1 MHSPEHAAV
10 GAVVSAVGVAVL
22 AFTEAFSLAALLA
35 LWAYGVALSVFVD
48 LDHFLIARIQTGDWS
63 HLRTSLRDLRGA
75 FLDQEGAFRGLAME
89 RRRHLSHHL
98 VVGLLVGALALVSV
112 PVAAFTAVVL
122 YAHVL
127 CDLLRDNE
135 IA

>member
-10 GAVVSAVGVAVL
+10 GAVVSAVAVAVL
-22 AFTEAFSLAALLA
+22 AVAGTFSTVALVA
-35 LWAYGVALSVFVD
+35 LWVYGVALSVFVD
-48 LDHFLIARIQTGDWS
+48 LDHFLLARIQTGNWS
-63 HLRTSLRDLRGA
+63 HLRAGLRDLRGA
-75 FLDQEGAFRGLAME
+75 FVEQEGTFRGLGME
-89 RRRHLSHHL
+89 RRRHLSHH
-98 VVGLLVGALALVSV
+98 VVGGLLVAGLALVSV

-127 CDLLRDNE
+127 CDLLRDNG